1 MAKIVEGFTPGEY
14 AADRLREG
22 MHVKGLPYRPEGE
35 RWIVQGVKTTF
46 YSGGGR
52 VEVELSLRE
61 PFPAG
66 EPARRRAWIDP
77 ARVGTVEVTGPAQ
90 ILASA

>member
-1 MAKIVEGFTPGEY
+1 MAEWQNGFTPGEY

-46 YSGGGR
+46 
-52 VEVELSLRE
+52 
-61 PFPAG
+61 
-66 EPARRRAWIDP
+66 
-77 ARVGTVEVTGPAQ
+77 
-90 ILASA
+90 